1 MAQVHTHINP
11 FEQRVYDYC
20 FQRRCELEK
29 VISDA
34 RKELEFFVD
43 LQSRQD
49 RCPNCSGKG
58 YWRMYDNNDEIS
70 YMEPCNRCGG
80 TGGRTL

>member
-34 RKELEFFVD
+34 QKELEFFVH

-58 YWRMYDNNDEIS
+58 SWKM
-70 YMEPCNRCGG
+70 
-80 TGGRTL
+80 